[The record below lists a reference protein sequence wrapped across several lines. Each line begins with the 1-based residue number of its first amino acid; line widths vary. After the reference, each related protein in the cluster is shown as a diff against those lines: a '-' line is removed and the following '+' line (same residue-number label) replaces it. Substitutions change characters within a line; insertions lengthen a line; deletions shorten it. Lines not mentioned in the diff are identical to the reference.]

1 MLKWHESNLTFDCA
15 SNKKTG
21 KSSVKT
27 FAIFC
32 SVVEGIFNG
41 VANNT
46 NQERATDICV
56 LEKWA
61 SQHWNALVFFHAHI
75 FV

>member
-46 NQERATDICV
+46 NQERATDISV
-56 LEKWA
+56 
-61 SQHWNALVFFHAHI
+61 S
-75 FV
+75 